1 MEAQTVFEPINN
13 PNWRHAVVVG
23 AGVGGLLAGRVLAEY
38 FDRVTILERDAF
50 SYDDSAGRKGV
61 PQGRHLHSLAT
72 RGGEILERYFPGLD
86 AELANA
92 GCPAL
97 DQAWDTHTDTPA
109 GRLPRFRSGIAMRAV
124 SRSLLEERVRT
135 RLEAEPGVRFLA
147 GREVVGLVS
156 DATGGA
162 VAGVRTRRRGPKEA
176 EETLTAD
183 LVVDASGQGSRAPR
197 WLEEL
202 GYDAP
207 EEEIVDARLGYATRW
222 FRVPE
227 DFSGDWKGL
236 AVLPGWPNDTRGGTL
251 RRVEGDVWTAVLIG
265 LGGDY
270 PPTRGDAF
278 LEFART
284 LPSPAIYDA
293 IKNAEPISPVYG
305 YRRTA
310 NRRRRYER
318 TRLLENL
325 LVTGDAACSLNPSY
339 GSGMTAA
346 ALSAEALEGC
356 LHEQRLRFSNHD
368 LAGLGRRFHKRQ
380 AAAVAPCWKVTT
392 STDRQWSVSR
402 VEDLGLTG
410 RLFHRVSEEVLA
422 LAVEREDVART
433 LLEVKN
439 LLESP
444 STLLRPG
451 ILLPA
456 LLRTALSPFPRRKKP
471 RSPKPKSVQPTSG
484 WIALSFGETGPEL
497 YGTYLDTFVRVI
509 QLCSC
514 L

>member
-1 MEAQTVFEPINN
+1 MEAQTVFEPTNN
-13 PNWRHAVVVG
+13 PGWRHAVVVG
-23 AGVGGLLAGRVLAEY
+23 AGLGGLLAGRVLAGY
-38 FDRVTILERDAF
+38 FDRVTILERDAVPH
-50 SYDDSAGRKGV
+50 DPAGRKGV

-86 AELANA
+86 AELAAA

-109 GRLPRFRSGIAMRAV
+109 GRLPRFHSGIAMRAV
-124 SRSLLEERVRT
+124 SRSLLEERVRN

-147 GREVVGLVS
+147 GREVVGLVP
-156 DATGGA
+156 DVTGGA
-162 VAGVRTRRRGPKEA
+162 VAGVCTRRRGPKEA
-176 EETLTAD
+176 DETLAAD

-207 EEEIVDARLGYATRW
+207 EEEVVDARLGYATRW

-227 DFSGDWKGL
+227 DFSEDWKGL
-236 AVLPGWPNDTRGGTL
+236 AVLPGWPDDTRGGTL

-293 IKNAEPISPVYG
+293 IKNAEPVSPVYG

-310 NRRRRYER
+310 NRRRRFER
-318 TRLLENL
+318 ARLPENF

-339 GSGMTAA
+339 GNGMTAA

-356 LHEQRLRFSNHD
+356 LHEQRLRSSKHD
-368 LAGLGRRFHKRQ
+368 LAGLGHRFHKRQ

-392 STDRQWSVSR
+392 STDRQWSASS

-422 LAVEREDVART
+422 LAVEREDVAKT

-439 LLESP
+439 LLEP
-444 STLLRPG
+444 ASTLLRPG
-451 ILLPA
+451 ILFPA
-456 LLRTALSPFPRRKKP
+456 LGRTALSPFTTRKKP
-471 RSPKPKSVQPTSG
+471 RSPKPKAIQPTSG
-484 WIALSFGETGPEL
+484 WIALSFVETGPEL
-497 YGTYLDTFVRVI
+497 YGPYLDTFVRVI
-509 QLCSC
+509 QLCFC
-514 L
+514 P

>member
-1 MEAQTVFEPINN
+1 MKIKTICEPINRLDR
-13 PNWRHAVVVG
+13 RHAVVVG
-23 AGVGGLLAGRVLAEY
+23 AGIGGLLAGRVLVEY
-38 FDRVTILERDAF
+38 FDRVTILERDAC
-50 SYDDSAGRKGV
+50 SHVPAGRKGV

-72 RGGEILERYFPGLD
+72 RGGEILERYFPRLD
-86 AELANA
+86 AELADA

-97 DQAWDTHTDTPA
+97 DQAWDTRTDTPV
-109 GRLPRFRSGIAMRAV
+109 GRLPRFHSGIAMRAV
-124 SRSLLEERVRT
+124 SRSLLEERVRN

-147 GREVVGLVS
+147 GHEVVGLVL
-156 DATGGA
+156 DATGGT

-176 EETLTAD
+176 EVTLAAD
-183 LVVDASGQGSRAPR
+183 LVVDASGQGSRTPR

-207 EEEIVDARLGYATRW
+207 EEEVVDARLGYATRW
-222 FRVPE
+222 FKVPE
-227 DFSGDWKGL
+227 DFSDDWKGL
-236 AVLPGWPNDTRGGTL
+236 AVLPGWPDDTRGGTL

-284 LPSPAIYDA
+284 LPSPVIYDA
-293 IKNAEPISPVYG
+293 IKDAEPVSPVYG

-318 TRLLENL
+318 TRLPENL

-356 LHEQRLRFSNHD
+356 LHEQLLRFSRHD

-392 STDRQWSVSR
+392 STDRQWSAAS
-402 VEDLGLTG
+402 VEELGLSG

-439 LLESP
+439 FLEPP

-451 ILLPA
+451 ILFPA
-456 LLRTALSPFPRRKKP
+456 LWRTVLSPFTKRKKP
-471 RSPKPKSVQPTSG
+471 RSPKPKAMQTTSG
-484 WIALSFGETGPEL
+484 CIALSFGETTPEL
-497 YGTYLDTFVRVI
+497 YGTYLDTFVRVV

-514 L
+514 P